1 MTIGDIA
8 CKIESINE
16 SEIKCRTPAGAEEQK
31 TYAETKLLTPF
42 HKKVTNKFI
51 RNKYSTEEVGTFE
64 ECQNRCLVDAT
75 CEAFFFEEGIS
86 EIAGCSIV
94 DFVGNEKTGDAQIK
108 WMTTDCDEKTET
120 EDTECS
126 GGNWVEHPS
135 ALGGYVEVENNV
147 ADQSKCYTSR
157 GQLYS
162 GTLATTKSGNACKR
176 LMHRTI

>member
-1 MTIGDIA
+1 MTIGDVA

-16 SEIKCRTPAGAEEQK
+16 SEIKCRTPEGAEEQK
-31 TYAETKLLTPF
+31 AYAESKTLTPF
-42 HKKVTNKFI
+42 HKKVTNKFV

-75 CEAFFFEEGIS
+75 CEAFFFDEERTS

-94 DFVGNEKTGDAQIK
+94 DFVGNEKSGDAQIK
-108 WMTTDCDEKTET
+108 WMTTDCDEKPET
-120 EDTECS
+120 ENTECL

-135 ALGGYVEVENNV
+135 AMGGYVAVGNNV
-147 ADQSKCYTSR
+147 VDQSKCYTSR

-162 GTLATTKSGNACKR
+162 GTLAKTKNGNSCKR
-176 LMHRTI
+176 